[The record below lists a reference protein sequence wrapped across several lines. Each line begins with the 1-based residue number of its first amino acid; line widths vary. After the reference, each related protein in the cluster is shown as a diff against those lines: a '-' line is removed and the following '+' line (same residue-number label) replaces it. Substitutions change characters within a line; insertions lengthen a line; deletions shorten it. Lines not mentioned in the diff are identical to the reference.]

1 MTPPLVPAP
10 TPSSGAAPTGPAAAP
25 SRAGWW
31 LRRAVRRL
39 LQAPVTL
46 GFIVVFW
53 VSAIV
58 TRSLPNGPG
67 PHVLRL
73 VGASVESFEHLRLL
87 TFVTSGAWAGSLV
100 EYLLAT
106 AATAAVGFVIERH
119 WGSVRLLWVALLA
132 QFLGVALG
140 LGTADV
146 LDRLGSDLA
155 AVMVSDAIVGPW
167 PMLVGVLLAY
177 SATAAPLWRWRIRLG
192 VVTAIAV
199 LTLYTGSLDNMLRVG
214 AAVVG
219 LLLGTLV
226 LTRTRYPRT
235 LRSARRE
242 TRALVAVVMTASA
255 IGPILVALNN
265 RAAGPLVVLRYTL
278 VSPEVGPEELA
289 RLCNLGVTATRCEEF
304 TRQLRFHG
312 VGPVILSLLPSLL
325 VLLIAYGLTKGRRF
339 AWWAMVSVQAL
350 LTGLGLVMFV
360 QALAHRRHPELRDA
374 PFILGGGN
382 TLAQITP
389 MLVPLILLV
398 VLLLTRW
405 AFDIP
410 APHGTYRSL
419 VRLMG
424 ISFVALFVAF
434 VGIGLLIADQFTPPP
449 SLAELV
455 NEFPHRLAPPGYLG
469 LISLDFV
476 PTTLGSTVLFE
487 WTGITLWAI
496 AIGGVLR
503 SFNANRLDTPAL
515 DAAEARRILE
525 QHGRHALSYLTTWRG
540 NTYWFNRT
548 RSCFVAY
555 RVQGG
560 VAITMGDVIGPP
572 DEIADAMRSFAEFCL
587 SRSWT
592 FCFYST
598 TEGARD
604 IATAY
609 GWPSVQV
616 AEEAMLPLGALTFSG
631 KKYQDIRTATSRAT
645 REGITARWISFPDA
659 PLEVSEQIT
668 AISEEWMDTKGLPE
682 MGFTLGGID
691 EIDDPAVR
699 CLIAVDTTG
708 LIHGITSWLPVYRD
722 GAPVGWT
729 LDYMRRRSEGFKG
742 GMEFLISR
750 AALQFQEEGAEFVS
764 LSGAPLARMEQG
776 RTPTVLQRLLDATGH
791 RMEPVYGFRSLL
803 NFKAKFKPT
812 YQPIYMIYPEA
823 AALPRI
829 GNAISRAYLP
839 HLSLVDAIRLL
850 RKLRPDPAR
859 APGRTPPPA
868 EPPPAAGADR
878 PADTE
883 LTPHG

>member
-1 MTPPLVPAP
+1 MTATAPAAATAAVPNRA
-10 TPSSGAAPTGPAAAP
+10 AAAP
-25 SRAGWW
+25 SRVGR
-31 LRRAVRRL
+31 LFRREVRRL

-46 GFIVVFW
+46 GFLLVFW
-53 VSAIV
+53 VLAIV
-58 TRSLPNGPG
+58 TGSLPDGPG
-67 PHVLRL
+67 TRVLRD
-73 VGASVESFEHLRLL
+73 VGASVGAFEHIRLF
-87 TFVTSGAWAGSLV
+87 TFVTSGAWSGSVV

-106 AATAAVGFVIERH
+106 VAIALVGFVVERH
-119 WGSVRLLWVALLA
+119 WGSVRLLWVALLT

-140 LGTADV
+140 LGTADI

-155 AVMVSDAIVGPW
+155 SVMVSDAIVGPW

-192 VVTAIAV
+192 VLAAIAV
-199 LTLYTGSLDNMLRVG
+199 LTLYNGSLDNMLRVG

-219 LLLGTLV
+219 LSLGTVV

-235 LRSARRE
+235 RRSARRE

-255 IGPILVALNN
+255 LGPILVALNN
-265 RAAGPLVVLRYTL
+265 RAGGPFVVLRYTL
-278 VSPEVGPEELA
+278 VSPQVGPEELA
-289 RLCNLGVTATRCEEF
+289 RLCDLGVTATRCEEF

-312 VGPVILSLLPSLL
+312 AGPVILSLLPSLL
-325 VLLIAYGLTKGRRF
+325 VLLLAYGLTKGRRF
-339 AWWAMVSVQAL
+339 AWWAMVAVQVL
-350 LTGLGLVMFV
+350 LTGLGLVMFL
-360 QALAHRRHPELRDA
+360 QALAHRRQPELRNV
-374 PFILGGGN
+374 PFILGGN

-389 MLVPLILLV
+389 MLVPLILLA

-419 VRLMG
+419 VRLLA
-424 ISFVALFVAF
+424 ISIVTLFVAF
-434 VGIGLLIADQFTPPP
+434 VGIGLLIADQFAPTP
-449 SLAELV
+449 SLAGLV

-469 LISLDFV
+469 LIGLDFV
-476 PTTLGSTVLFE
+476 PTTLGGTLLFE
-487 WTGITLWAI
+487 WTGIALWAV

-515 DAAEARRILE
+515 EAAEARRILE
-525 QHGRHALSYLTTWRG
+525 TEGRHPLSYLTTWQG
-540 NTYWFNRT
+540 NTYWFNRS
-548 RSCFVAY
+548 RSCYVAY
-555 RVQGG
+555 RVQSG

-572 DEIADAMRSFAEFCL
+572 DEIADAMGSFADFCAR
-587 SRSWT
+587 RSWT

-598 TEGARD
+598 TAGARD
-604 IATAY
+604 IAAGY

-616 AEEAMLPLGALTFSG
+616 AEETMLPLGSLAFSG
-631 KKYQDIRTATSRAT
+631 KKYQDIRTATSRAA

-659 PLEVSEQIT
+659 PLEVSAQIT

-699 CLIAVDTTG
+699 CLIAVDANG

-729 LDYMRRRSEGFKG
+729 LDYMRRRTEGFKG
-742 GMEFLISR
+742 GMEYLISQ
-750 AALQFQEEGAEFVS
+750 AALQFQGEGAEFVS

-776 RTPTVLQRLLDATGH
+776 RTPTVLQRLLDFTGH

-803 NFKAKFKPT
+803 NFKSKFKPV
-812 YQPIYMIYPEA
+812 YQPIYMIYPES

-839 HLSLVDAIRLL
+839 HLSVVDAIRLL
-850 RKLRPDPAR
+850 RKLRPAKER
-859 APGRTPPPA
+859 NPGRTPPA
-868 EPPPAAGADR
+868 APPPAAGPVRA
-878 PADTE
+878 AGSE
-883 LTPHG
+883 LAPQA